1 MLSYMYISVA
11 FLLLLLCLTLDKKIQ
26 CKLNHDMGGGQR
38 WGSGESTC
46 LPLMRPGFDSHH
58 WLCVGSV
65 CSQFLVFLCKLRFPH
80 LHKIGISKFL
90 FECHGLLIIKVN
102 LFINVEILNLALSTC
117 TREATIMAILNQG
130 KGRSEK
136 NCWCE
141 TSLFYLQ
148 RF

>member
-26 CKLNHDMGGGQR
+26 CKLNHDMGGGKDGAVVR
-38 WGSGESTC
+38 ALVSLLCGLGLILST
-46 LPLMRPGFDSHH
+46 GYV
-58 WLCVGSV
+58 WV
-65 CSQFLVFLCKLRFPH
+65 QFLVFLCKLRFPH